1 MSNKNGNEIVINK
14 KGNIVKEITINGIEM
29 IGVKRCIVV
38 ADMNPNKLNEEIH
51 ITLGRWENGVKRY
64 SNM

>member
-1 MSNKNGNEIVINK
+1 
-14 KGNIVKEITINGIEM
+14 M

-51 ITLGRWENGVKRY
+51 ITLGRIKSIRIEDN
-64 SNM
+64 SD